1 VLFSWLDCLH
11 GTHKIRGPRFVEESE
26 RIVHAQVRD
35 LFIDI
40 HEKVLEPLHKADMT
54 LEQVILIFQV
64 LEKVLPNLSVL
75 HHKSTRDKNSSLT
88 SGGTP
93 GSNSPIA
100 GYPFPPWATAW
111 RKCIEGVKMLTVT
124 MYPALFGR
132 VA

>member
-1 VLFSWLDCLH
+1 MLAEPFAALGKVLTTSC
-11 GTHKIRGPRFVEESE
+11 V
-26 RIVHAQVRD
+26 QVRD

-75 HHKSTRDKNSSLT
+75 HQKSSNHKTSSL
-88 SGGTP
+88 SAGGAP
-93 GSNSPIA
+93 GSNSPIP
-100 GYPFPPWATAW
+100 GSGMFPPWATAW
-111 RKCIEGVKMLTVT
+111 RKCLEGIKMLTVT